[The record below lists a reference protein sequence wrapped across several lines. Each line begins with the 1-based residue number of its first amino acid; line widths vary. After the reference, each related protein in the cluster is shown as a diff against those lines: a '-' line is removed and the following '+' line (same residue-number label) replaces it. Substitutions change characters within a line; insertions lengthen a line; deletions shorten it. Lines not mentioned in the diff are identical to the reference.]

1 MHQLLLE
8 KSRVV
13 GHARNERNFHVFYQL
28 LCEEDDVVRSAL
40 HLDGLCVDDFHFLR
54 AGGVGILDGDKEQ
67 YFRLRE
73 SFRELGFSEDDQ
85 MDIFS
90 VVSAIMHVGNLKFI
104 SKTEDDGVEK
114 TCVANSEVL
123 DIVGEMLVID
133 SSVLEFNLTR
143 HQMESI
149 DVIKFPPPHECETLR
164 DNFAKM
170 LYNGLFEYILGRIN
184 RLLSEGTPTT
194 VGRTFSLDILDI
206 YGFESLQENSL
217 EQLLINYVNEH
228 IHNMHIHQILQSE
241 QEEYEREGIQWT
253 PIELS
258 DRRQCLDMIEGRSD
272 GMLSLLDEECLVPK
286 TSDATLV
293 EKFRGSFSANPYFR
307 RMDAPGESKNP
318 LAFGIDHFA
327 DTVTYN
333 GFGFLYK
340 NRDVVFL
347 NTKRMIQTSKS
358 GFVRELVS
366 ESAKT
371 ATGDPKRATV
381 AVPSERMIET
391 ALVSGEESEKASL
404 DSKSQSI
411 DTEIARKVVSE
422 HLVAVLGGRG
432 GDAGVNVRASLVA
445 DRLRTFGKPVE
456 ASSTRKRRGSRRG
469 QLGTTK
475 ITVTLT
481 KKFRSQVNRIVRLLS
496 QANPRFILCM
506 KPNRN
511 GSPMTMEK
519 PMMMRQLRYF
529 STLSFVNLRR
539 QGYIYRRR
547 IESFARIYRSLSP
560 NPAVIDISS
569 IFMQIGIMRQSP
581 MVYALGR
588 TKVFVKSAMVLHKL
602 NEMKDRKEHEA
613 ASKIQCAFKMFLKR
627 KVFIDLR
634 SKSRRIFEGKKDR
647 RKSLLVPF
655 RGIYLDKFRFFKEF
669 FFCDEVTHFQENR
682 WSKREKRILVVSQTD
697 ITFLSDKMKIRRTVP
712 MSEIERLHMSPFLDG
727 FLIIV
732 LQSSK
737 SMLLYSPR
745 KTELVA
751 FLSEFMSRDAK
762 IQFSS
767 FIPLEKFLVTFS
779 SHPFSAFPADSMQT
793 SDFDFFEPEVRYKFT
808 RKGKG
813 KDREIEIEVYQ
824 SESSIIQRH
833 KQNMRK
839 PMSMYVTQGPE
850 KAVRSKRHDQS
861 HVRRTAVFHGHLLE
875 VEVRGKQVPPF
886 PPFPRAIVM
895 YSLDAS
901 QVPAELVG
909 LTGSRPV
916 SFKRGETLLVIER
929 RVDGWWKVCN
939 PKGVMGFVPAGWVH
953 MIETM

>member
-13 GHARNERNFHVFYQL
+13 GHAKNERNFHVFYQL
-28 LCEEDDVVRSAL
+28 LCEEDEVVRSAL
-40 HLDGLCVDDFHFLR
+40 HLDGSCVNDFYFLGQ
-54 AGGVGILDGDKEQ
+54 GGVGILEWDKEQ
-67 YFRLRE
+67 YCRLRD

-104 SKTEDDGVEK
+104 SKTGEDGVER
-114 TCVANSEVL
+114 TNVENSDVL
-123 DIVGEMLVID
+123 DIVGELLMID
-133 SSVLEFNLTR
+133 PSVLEFNLTR

-206 YGFESLQENSL
+206 YGFESLEENSL

-253 PIELS
+253 PIELH
-258 DRRQCLDMIEGRSD
+258 DRRPCLDMIEGRSD
-272 GMLSLLDEECLVPK
+272 GMLSLIDEECLVPK
-286 TSDATLV
+286 TTDATLV
-293 EKFRGSFSANPYFR
+293 DKFRGSFGSNPYFR
-307 RMDAPGESKNP
+307 RMDGPGESKHP
-318 LAFGIDHFA
+318 LAFAIDHFA

-333 GFGFLYK
+333 GAGLLYK

-358 GFVRELVS
+358 GFVRELVI
-366 ESAKT
+366 ESGASDAKS
-371 ATGDPKRATV
+371 ASAGKMSATV
-381 AVPSERMIET
+381 DPT
-391 ALVSGEESEKASL
+391 SGSGDGGEKTGS

-411 DTEIARKVVSE
+411 DTEVARKVVSE
-422 HLVAVLGGRG
+422 HLVAVLGGRQG
-432 GDAGVNVRASLVA
+432 NADCGVRASLVA
-445 DRLRTFGKPVE
+445 DRLRTFAKPVDQP
-456 ASSTRKRRGSRRG
+456 STRKRRGSRRG
-469 QLGTTK
+469 QGGTTK

-506 KPNRN
+506 KPNRS

-519 PMMMRQLRYF
+519 PMVLRQLRYF
-529 STLSFVNLRR
+529 ATLSFVNLRR

-547 IESFARIYRSLSP
+547 IESFARIYRSLIP

-602 NEMKDRKEHEA
+602 NEMKDRREHEA
-613 ASKIQCAFKMFLKR
+613 ATKIQCTYKMFLKR

-655 RGIYLDKFRFFKEF
+655 RGIYRDKFRFFKEF
-669 FFCDEVTHFQENR
+669 FFCDYVSHFQENR
-682 WSKREKRILVVSQTD
+682 WSKREKRILVISQTD
-697 ITFLSDKMKIRRTVP
+697 ITFLSDKMKIRKTVS

-732 LQSSK
+732 LHNAK
-737 SMLLYSPR
+737 NLLLYSAR

-751 FLSEFMSRDAK
+751 FLSEFMPRDAK

-767 FIPLEKFLVTFS
+767 FIPLEKFLLSFS
-779 SHPFSAFPADSMQT
+779 SHPFSAFPADSMQAN
-793 SDFDFFEPEVRYKFT
+793 DFDFFEPEVRYKFT

-813 KDREIEIEVYQ
+813 KDREIEIEIYQ

-850 KAVRSKRHDQS
+850 KAVRSTRHDQRL
-861 HVRRTAVFHGHLLE
+861 VRRTAVFHGHLLE

-901 QVPAELVG
+901 QVPSELVG